1 MELEDFLRQ
10 LGDRHELNDSKM
22 EFSTKVD
29 IVGFPYTP
37 TTYHLAEADWRKPQT
52 FAVWITAFELK
63 FEQADFANSK
73 QGFSPLY
80 RNVRPLSP
88 MLCGRGCN
96 IQMKIGSSDT
106 QRWGRADCLVT
117 GNGP

>member
-37 TTYHLAEADWRKPQT
+37 TTYHLAEAD
-52 FAVWITAFELK
+52 
-63 FEQADFANSK
+63 
-73 QGFSPLY
+73 
-80 RNVRPLSP
+80 
-88 MLCGRGCN
+88 
-96 IQMKIGSSDT
+96 
-106 QRWGRADCLVT
+106 
-117 GNGP
+117 